1 MCAASA
7 RPVFGVPKLGMES
20 HMSGRA
26 KRSRV
31 LVLAAVCVFALDL
44 AAPAFAAADW
54 GAIAVSPRT
63 GKVGVS
69 YDYPTAQR
77 AKKRALHECHQLGCR
92 VAVWVRNQYAALVLK
107 HNGVF
112 VAGVGPTKN
121 LAFAEARNRAHDHT
135 AKKIAYV
142 FSGF

>member
-1 MCAASA
+1 MPATKTRDRRARLFVTTSICA
-7 RPVFGVPKLGMES
+7 
-20 HMSGRA
+20 
-26 KRSRV
+26 
-31 LVLAAVCVFALDL
+31 LAMAL
-44 AAPAFAAADW
+44 AAPALAAADW

-69 YDYPTAQR
+69 YDYSTAKR

-112 VAGVGPTKN
+112 VAGVGRTKN
-121 LAFAEARNRAHDHT
+121 LAFAKARDRAHDHT
-135 AKKIAYV
+135 AKKWAWV
-142 FSGF
+142 FSGY

>member
-1 MCAASA
+1 MD
-7 RPVFGVPKLGMES
+7 S
-20 HMSGRA
+20 HMSGRT
-26 KRSRV
+26 KRTRLLGTTSICA
-31 LVLAAVCVFALDL
+31 LALAL

-69 YDYPTAQR
+69 YDYSTAHH

-92 VAVWVRNQYAALVLK
+92 VAVLVRNQWAALVLK

-121 LAFAEARNRAHDHT
+121 LAFAKARDRAH
-135 AKKIAYV
+135 
-142 FSGF
+142 

>member
-1 MCAASA
+1 MLGIKTRTKRTKLFVATSICALTMA
-7 RPVFGVPKLGMES
+7 
-20 HMSGRA
+20 
-26 KRSRV
+26 
-31 LVLAAVCVFALDL
+31 L
-44 AAPAFAAADW
+44 AAPALAAADW

-69 YDYPTAQR
+69 YDYSTANR

-92 VAVWVRNQYAALVLK
+92 VAVWVRNQWAALVLK

-121 LAFAEARNRAHDHT
+121 LAFAKARDRAHDHT
-135 AKKIAYV
+135 AKKVAYV

>member
-1 MCAASA
+1 M
-7 RPVFGVPKLGMES
+7 LGIKT
-20 HMSGRA
+20 RA
-26 KRSRV
+26 KRTKLFVATSIC
-31 LVLAAVCVFALDL
+31 VLAMAL
-44 AAPAFAAADW
+44 AAPALAAADW

-69 YDYPTAQR
+69 YDYSSAHK
-77 AKKRALHECHQLGCR
+77 AKKRALHECHQLGCQ
-92 VAVWVRNQYAALVLK
+92 VAVWVSNQWAALVLK

-121 LAFAEARNRAHDHT
+121 LAFAKARDRAHDHT

-142 FSGF
+142 FSGY

>member
-1 MCAASA
+1 MGARMLGKKTRTRRTRLFVATSICA
-7 RPVFGVPKLGMES
+7 
-20 HMSGRA
+20 
-26 KRSRV
+26 
-31 LVLAAVCVFALDL
+31 LAMALT
-44 AAPAFAAADW
+44 APALAAADW

-69 YDYPTAQR
+69 YDYSSAHR

-92 VAVWVRNQYAALVLK
+92 VAVWVRDQWAALVLK

-121 LAFAEARNRAHDHT
+121 LAFAKARDRAHDHT

-142 FSGF
+142 FSGY